1 MRTTFNII
9 FSLTFIMSCIYI
21 SNAQQDTIYYDSGSG
36 NYIIEYIG
44 TYVYIQ
50 GLDGSLRLYE
60 GEVLQDG
67 EELVYIDSMVTVIFE
82 PATKINPKIKCIV
95 TDELQSNSFLYSY
108 IVENG
113 SDSQQKLHRFILEF
127 GNVKVTNR
135 TNQNGWINRRQ
146 KETHNGKL
154 ISVNRWAWS
163 GRPGINP
170 SFTYSDCAL
179 ESPGLPGV
187 MNVYFQGYTPILS
200 FPTESPGG
208 RLGSKIAEL
217 TVFPANHV
225 KRKTIA
231 PVEIPD
237 PFDDDIFV
245 DTLISYINQAKSLEW
260 ITNQST
266 TNKYLNYFQNVKTL
280 VGNNNF
286 SAAQTTLDSVLTDV
300 EADSGVTLTSE
311 AYALIKYNTEYLKD
325 QLSQSHGF
333 PHNVRLVTSQA
344 QLLTEGTLQY
354 YEGGWKPATNN
365 GDGTFLV
372 NTERTTISLRMTYEG
387 GSETRQ
393 NVPIQGEVV
402 TFQTINTQVELRN
415 SQNQLMDEGMVKYY
429 AGGWRDLGTTSGGVA
444 SKELLPR
451 QYSFR
456 MTCAYGSNDLQQ
468 DIGQNSTVVFQTVLA
483 NVELRNSQNQLMDEG
498 IVQYYAGGWRDLGTT
513 SGGVA
518 SKELLPKQYSFRMTY
533 AYGSNDLQQDIGQ
546 NSTVVFQTVLANV
559 ELRNSQNQLMD
570 EGTVKY
576 YAGGWRNLGI
586 TAGGVATMELL
597 PRQYSFRMTY
607 AFASNDKR
615 QDIGSN
621 PVVQFN
627 TRLATVQVTNSLNQP
642 LNGAAVSYYAGGW
655 RSLGNTENGQ
665 VTTELLLRNY
675 SFRASYLSVSADK
688 QQDISQNSV
697 VDIQLNVQ

>member
-1 MRTTFNII
+1 
-9 FSLTFIMSCIYI
+9 
-21 SNAQQDTIYYDSGSG
+21 
-36 NYIIEYIG
+36 
-44 TYVYIQ
+44 
-50 GLDGSLRLYE
+50 
-60 GEVLQDG
+60 
-67 EELVYIDSMVTVIFE
+67 
-82 PATKINPKIKCIV
+82 
-95 TDELQSNSFLYSY
+95 
-108 IVENG
+108 
-113 SDSQQKLHRFILEF
+113 
-127 GNVKVTNR
+127 
-135 TNQNGWINRRQ
+135 
-146 KETHNGKL
+146 
-154 ISVNRWAWS
+154 
-163 GRPGINP
+163 
-170 SFTYSDCAL
+170 
-179 ESPGLPGV
+179 
-187 MNVYFQGYTPILS
+187 
-200 FPTESPGG
+200 
-208 RLGSKIAEL
+208 
-217 TVFPANHV
+217 
-225 KRKTIA
+225 
-231 PVEIPD
+231 
-237 PFDDDIFV
+237 
-245 DTLISYINQAKSLEW
+245 
-260 ITNQST
+260 
-266 TNKYLNYFQNVKTL
+266 
-280 VGNNNF
+280 
-286 SAAQTTLDSVLTDV
+286 
-300 EADSGVTLTSE
+300 
-311 AYALIKYNTEYLKD
+311 
-325 QLSQSHGF
+325 
-333 PHNVRLVTSQA
+333 
-344 QLLTEGTLQY
+344 
-354 YEGGWKPATNN
+354 
-365 GDGTFLV
+365 
-372 NTERTTISLRMTYEG
+372 MTY
-387 GSETRQ
+387 
-393 NVPIQGEVV
+393 
-402 TFQTINTQVELRN
+402 
-415 SQNQLMDEGMVKYY
+415 
-429 AGGWRDLGTTSGGVA
+429 
-444 SKELLPR
+444 
-451 QYSFR
+451 
-456 MTCAYGSNDLQQ
+456 AYGSNDLQQ